1 MPAATPPTGRARRAL
16 TSLGSPLARRG
27 RAAFAAVLR
36 HRPDGFEFEGR
47 PYEYFAH
54 PYNET
59 WRNER
64 AVEIPIALGALDARG
79 GGRVLEVGNVLV
91 HYGRSGHDVV
101 DKYERASNRVVQADI
116 VDFMPPVAYD
126 LIVAISTLEH
136 VGLDEDVK
144 DPAKPRRAVEHMASL
159 LAPGGELLVT
169 IPLGYNAAVDSD
181 LETGALGFDEVGHLR
196 RLDRLNR
203 WSQASALEVAGTAY
217 GHPFA
222 AANALAVAR
231 RRAVPR

>member
-1 MPAATPPTGRARRAL
+1 VLAAA
-16 TSLGSPLARRG
+16 
-27 RAAFAAVLR
+27 LR
-36 HRPDGFEFEGR
+36 HRPDGFEFDGVSYR
-47 PYEYFAH
+47 YFAH

-64 AVEIPIALGALDARG
+64 AVEIPVAMRTLEQRG
-79 GGRVLEVGNVLV
+79 GSRVLEVGNVLV
-91 HYGRSGHDVV
+91 HYGRAGHDVV

-116 VDFMPPVAYD
+116 VDFRTSARYD

-136 VGLDEDVK
+136 VGFDEDVK
-144 DPAKPRRAVEHMASL
+144 DPAKPRRAVEHMTSL

-169 IPLGYNAAVDSD
+169 IPLGYNAAVDRD
-181 LETGALGFDEVGHLR
+181 LETGALGFDEVGYLR
-196 RLDRLNR
+196 RLDRFNR
-203 WSQASALEVAGTAY
+203 WSEASASAVAGAAY

-231 RRAVPR
+231 RRAVPRPTSQ